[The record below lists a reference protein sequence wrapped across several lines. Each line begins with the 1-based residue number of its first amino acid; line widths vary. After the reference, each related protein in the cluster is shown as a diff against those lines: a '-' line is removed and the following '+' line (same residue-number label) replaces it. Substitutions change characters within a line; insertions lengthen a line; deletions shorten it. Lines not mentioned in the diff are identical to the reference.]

1 MTNHLM
7 YADDIMVFSPSA
19 VGLEDL
25 LRVCELFGIEHDIL
39 FNYKKCAV
47 MVFNS
52 HSFRHVC
59 FGHFCLHGQKM
70 ENVEKYKYL
79 GHIIYHDL
87 GDRSDICRQ
96 VKQTYVQ
103 GNILA
108 RQFYMCTEN
117 VKVKLFTTYC
127 TSMYTAQL
135 WTNHTMADIYS
146 MHVAYNNTFRLLFG
160 LSRRCSA
167 SEMFVVRH
175 VNSCQSTIRKL
186 LYTFACRLDASSNG
200 IIRGILSSDLWYHS
214 RIRRHWRKC
223 IFSPSFE

>member
-1 MTNHLM
+1 M
-7 YADDIMVFSPSA
+7 ISA
-19 VGLEDL
+19 IGPT
-25 LRVCELFGIEHDIL
+25 F
-39 FNYKKCAV
+39 
-47 MVFNS
+47 
-52 HSFRHVC
+52 
-59 FGHFCLHGQKM
+59 
-70 ENVEKYKYL
+70 
-79 GHIIYHDL
+79 
-87 GDRSDICRQ
+87 

-108 RQFYMCTEN
+108 RQFYMCIEN

-167 SEMFVVRH
+167 SEMFAVRH

-186 LYTFACRLDASSNG
+186 MYTFACRLDASSNG

>member
-1 MTNHLM
+1 MTPVRLHNMDETSYMDDLSINLNSVTTGCIAGGRVTNHLM
-7 YADDIMVFSPSA
+7 YADDIMVFSPAA

-25 LRVCELFGIEHDIL
+25 LRVCELFGMEHDII

-59 FGHFCLHGQKM
+59 FGHFYLYGQKM

-135 WTNHTMADIYS
+135 WTNHTMADI
-146 MHVAYNNTFRLLFG
+146 
-160 LSRRCSA
+160 
-167 SEMFVVRH
+167 
-175 VNSCQSTIRKL
+175 
-186 LYTFACRLDASSNG
+186 
-200 IIRGILSSDLWYHS
+200 
-214 RIRRHWRKC
+214 
-223 IFSPSFE
+223 

>member
-1 MTNHLM
+1 
-7 YADDIMVFSPSA
+7 
-19 VGLEDL
+19 
-25 LRVCELFGIEHDIL
+25 
-39 FNYKKCAV
+39 
-47 MVFNS
+47 
-52 HSFRHVC
+52 
-59 FGHFCLHGQKM
+59 M

-79 GHIIYHDL
+79 GHIISHDL

-103 GNILA
+103 GHILA

-135 WTNHTMADIYS
+135 WTNHTMTDIYS

-167 SEMFVVRH
+167 SEMFAVRH

-186 LYTFACRLDASSNG
+186 MYTFA
-200 IIRGILSSDLWYHS
+200 
-214 RIRRHWRKC
+214 
-223 IFSPSFE
+223 